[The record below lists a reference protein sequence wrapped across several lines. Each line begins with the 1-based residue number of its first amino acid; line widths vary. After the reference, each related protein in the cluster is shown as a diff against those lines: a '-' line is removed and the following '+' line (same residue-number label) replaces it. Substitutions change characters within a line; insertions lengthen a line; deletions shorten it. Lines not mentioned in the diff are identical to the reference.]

1 MIELRR
7 AAQRFRT
14 RQPGIESWHSLSA
27 GAHYD
32 PANVSFGALVGVDE
46 HLVDPGA
53 GFDWHM
59 HNGVRIVSYVLAG
72 TLRHEDMAGV
82 TEVGTGEVLPQEA
95 TSATRHAER
104 NASRTEP
111 LRIVQ
116 MTVLAGRAAAQSVSS
131 GTIEGLVK
139 DESGGVLPGATVTLT
154 SPQLQV
160 GQTVQ
165 VSDSAGTYKFVDLPA
180 GTYRLKAELTGFPT
194 SIASRPTGTARAST

>member
-116 MTVLAGRAAAQSVSS
+116 MTVLAGRAATFELMTAPRRIEAPRAYVFAVGAVVMGESVLRP
-131 GTIEGLVK
+131 G
-139 DESGGVLPGATVTLT
+139 DE
-154 SPQLQV
+154 
-160 GQTVQ
+160 
-165 VSDSAGTYKFVDLPA
+165 
-180 GTYRLKAELTGFPT
+180 
-194 SIASRPTGTARAST
+194 